1 MRALVVSYRV
11 LGPLE
16 IVVDGHV
23 VPIDAGKQRTVLA
36 ALLLQPNRTVSFD
49 ELTEK
54 LWDGDEPRNIRSTV
68 QKYLMRLRRLL
79 AAAGL
84 AGDVIRTE
92 PDGYRVVVTPGQ
104 LDLDHFAALSHEWER
119 AVQAGDTAQ
128 GAALLTE
135 ALGLWSAVPP
145 LANVP
150 SVSLH
155 RHEVAG
161 LVERYLHALDRRIE
175 LDLDQGAHAELVA
188 ELADLTRR
196 WPHRERFWAQRMR
209 ALYRSGR
216 QGEALV
222 VYREVTRL
230 LAEDLGVDPG
240 VELQAAHR
248 EILAAPSRPAG
259 RRTTTTGR
267 DGSRPVRQLPRRAVG
282 FVGREADLA
291 QIIDALDE
299 APVVVT
305 GMAGA
310 GKSALAVHAA
320 HLVAPRFP
328 DGQLYADLRGSA
340 TDGPSDVREVLERF
354 LHALGAPPDAVP
366 GDEDTQILVYRSMLA
381 CQRML
386 VVLDDAADAGQVRA
400 LLPGTPGCAVLV
412 TGRNELSGLLV
423 SPGARR
429 IRLSMLPSTQAH
441 TLLTG
446 LLGAR
451 RADADHLATAN
462 LIDMCGGLPLALRI
476 AAAYLLQHPDLDV
489 ADYVERLRREGPA
502 ALHLHGDELA
512 SLPAVLD
519 RSHRLLSPGQ
529 RRLLEVLGRLP
540 TARFTAPTVAEQAG
554 TTEAAAA
561 SGLEALAAASLLE
574 QAPEGRYQMHR
585 LIRGY
590 VMSRPAHSLTAVPAT
605 RSA

>member
-1 MRALVVSYRV
+1 VLSYRV

-36 ALLLQPNRTVSFD
+36 ALLLQANRTVSFD
-49 ELTEK
+49 ELIEK
-54 LWDGDEPRNIRSTV
+54 LWDGDEPRNVRSTV
-68 QKYLMRLRRLL
+68 QKYVLRVRRLL

-84 AGDVIRTE
+84 ADDLIRTE
-92 PDGYRVVVTPGQ
+92 PDGYRMVVARGQ
-104 LDLDHFAALSHEWER
+104 LDLDHFAELSQGWER
-119 AVQAGDTAQ
+119 AVAAGDTPH
-128 GAALLTE
+128 GSALLTE

-145 LANVP
+145 LTNVP

-175 LDLDQGAHAELVA
+175 LDLDQGMHAELVA

-222 VYREVTRL
+222 VYREVAAL

-240 VELQAAHR
+240 VELQAVHR

-259 RRTTTTGR
+259 QLTTATGHNR
-267 DGSRPVRQLPRRAVG
+267 SWPVRQLPPPTVG
-282 FVGREADLA
+282 FVNREADLA
-291 QIIDALDE
+291 QITETLGE
-299 APVVVT
+299 APVIVT

-320 HLVAPRFP
+320 HRAVPRFP

-340 TDGPSDVREVLERF
+340 PDGPPGAREVLERF
-354 LHALGAPPDAVP
+354 LRALGTPPDAVP
-366 GDEDTQILVYRSMLA
+366 DDEDTQILVYRSMLA
-381 CQRML
+381 GRRML
-386 VVLDDAADAGQVRA
+386 VVLDDAADADQVRA

-429 IRLSMLPSTQAH
+429 IRLGMLTSTQAYE
-441 TLLTG
+441 LLAG

-451 RADADHLATAN
+451 RVDADHLATAD

-489 ADYVERLRREGPA
+489 ADYVERLHREGPA

-512 SLPAVLD
+512 SMPAALD
-519 RSHRLLSPGQ
+519 RSDRLLSPGH
-529 RRLLEVLGRLP
+529 RRLLEILGRIP
-540 TARFTAPTVAEQAG
+540 TACFTAPTAAEQAG
-554 TTEAAAA
+554 TTETAAA

-574 QAPEGRYQMHR
+574 RAPEGRYQMHR

-590 VMSRPAHSLTAVPAT
+590 VMSRPSHSLTAVPAT

>member
-1 MRALVVSYRV
+1 VVSYRV

-36 ALLLQPNRTVSFD
+36 ALLLQANRTVSFD

-68 QKYLMRLRRLL
+68 RKYVMRLRRLL

-84 AGDVIRTE
+84 ADDVIRTE

-128 GAALLTE
+128 GEALLTE

-150 SVSLH
+150 SASLH

-175 LDLDQGAHAELVA
+175 LDLDQGRHAELVA

-248 EILAAPSRPAG
+248 EILAAPLRPAG
-259 RRTTTTGR
+259 Q
-267 DGSRPVRQLPRRAVG
+267 RPVRQLPRRAVG

-320 HLVAPRFP
+320 HLAARRFP

-381 CQRML
+381 DRRLM

-429 IRLSMLPSTQAH
+429 IRLGMLTSTQAH

-462 LIDMCGGLPLALRI
+462 LIDVCGGLPLALRI

-512 SLPAVLD
+512 SLPAALD

-574 QAPEGRYQMHR
+574 RAPDGRYRMHR

-590 VMSRPAHSLTAVPAT
+590 VMSRPSHSLTAVPAT